1 MHLKELHKILLGVS
15 KCMLGIYL
23 SGTGNTKHCVT
34 RLVKLIDASAD
45 VVPLEDESVTDKIK
59 RNEAIILGY
68 PTQFSNAPYM
78 IRDFIQT
85 HASLWKGK
93 KMICVATMGA
103 FSGDGAGC
111 AARLLKKYGAVILGG
126 VHIKMP
132 DSICDSKMLKKSV
145 EENEKIIRKADE
157 KVKEAAERIRQ
168 GDYPAEGLTIFAHI
182 AGLIGQRLWFY
193 KKTAGYTDQLKIN
206 QDCVGCG
213 KCAKICPMKNITME
227 NGRPHPG
234 GKCTMCYRC
243 ICNCPQKA
251 ITLLGSKVIL
261 QYKFEDSSNLTK
273 M

>member
-1 MHLKELHKILLGVS
+1 
-15 KCMLGIYL
+15 MLGIYL
-23 SGTGNTKHCVT
+23 SGTGNTKYCVT
-34 RLVKLIDASAD
+34 KLVKLIDASAD
-45 VVPLEDESVTDKIK
+45 VVPLEDEFIIDKIK
-59 RNEAIILGY
+59 RNETVILGY

-78 IRDFIQT
+78 VRDFIKT

-132 DSICDSKMLKKSV
+132 DSICDSKMLKKSA

-157 KVKEAAERIRQ
+157 KLKEAAERIRQ

-182 AGLIGQRLWFY
+182 AGLFGQRLWFY

-213 KCAKICPMKNITME
+213 KCAKICPMKNITMK
-227 NGRPHPG
+227 NGRPHPSS
-234 GKCTMCYRC
+234 KCTMCYRC